1 MGKGAENSKN
11 SIKEGCGAKVTTRP
25 LLIKISKYCKSNFK
39 SVSKWLTYSQVL
51 VCPSGLHGVRQQLIH
66 ACWEV
71 YWAGGRRRQFEQQ
84 NLKVIIKKL
93 WFTVQTNISH

>member
-1 MGKGAENSKN
+1 MFTYDVCLPRKHISNKTLKKNKNDLGKDAENSKN
-11 SIKEGCGAKVTTRP
+11 SIKEGCGAKVTTRL

-66 ACWEV
+66 AC
-71 YWAGGRRRQFEQQ
+71 
-84 NLKVIIKKL
+84 
-93 WFTVQTNISH
+93 